1 MGLEKT
7 KALVLRSV
15 DFSETSKVVT
25 LFSREFGKLRALAK
39 GGRRLKGAFEV
50 ALDLLSVCS
59 ISVIRK
65 PTAELDLLTEAV
77 LLERFDGL
85 RRSLPALYAAYY
97 VAEILDGLTP
107 GTEPHPELFDAT
119 VETLRNLAEGRERLI
134 GLVRFQL
141 RLLKSLGYAPNLDE
155 CAGCG
160 ATVPLT
166 ARTAYSVWAGGLVC
180 PQCAAGQRA
189 EIVQGATIQLLR
201 LLSKDEDA
209 VTERVA
215 IRPRSRAELWH
226 LTSANV
232 NHLLGRRPKTA
243 ALLEL

>member
-1 MGLEKT
+1 LVALEKT
-7 KALVLRSV
+7 KALVLRTV

-39 GGRRLKGAFEV
+39 GGRRLKGSFEV

-97 VAEILDGLTP
+97 VAEILDGTTP
-107 GTEPHPELFDAT
+107 GAEPHPELFDAT
-119 VETLRNLAEGRERLI
+119 VATLRQLAEGADRLI
-134 GLVRFQL
+134 ELVRFQL

-160 ATVPLT
+160 ANVELT
-166 ARTAYSVWAGGLVC
+166 SRTAFSVSAGGLVC
-180 PQCAAGQRA
+180 PRCAPGQHA
-189 EIVQGATIQLLR
+189 ENVQGATIQLLR
-201 LLSKDEDA
+201 LLSAEGDA
-209 VTERVA
+209 VERVA
-215 IRPRSRAELWH
+215 VSPRCRSELWR
-226 LTSANV
+226 LTSSSLM
-232 NHLLGRRPKTA
+232 HLLGRRPKTA
-243 ALLEL
+243 GLLEL